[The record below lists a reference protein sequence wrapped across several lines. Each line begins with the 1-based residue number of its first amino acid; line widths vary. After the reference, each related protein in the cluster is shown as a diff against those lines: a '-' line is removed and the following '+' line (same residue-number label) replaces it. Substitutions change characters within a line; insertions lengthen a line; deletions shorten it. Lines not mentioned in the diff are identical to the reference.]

1 MSQPDPPPPA
11 ASPDRSYGYPNDRSA
26 ATPSLADRIAD
37 RIRSD
42 GPLGFPEF
50 MEMALYDRDAG
61 YYAATS
67 SQVGRGGDFFTS
79 VSVGP
84 LFGRL
89 LARVFLR
96 HWLDSG
102 SPARWR
108 ITECGAHRG
117 DLAADVLE
125 ELGRIAPDAF
135 AALEYLV
142 LEPLP
147 TLQACQQENLAGFT
161 PHVRWE
167 SSAAAC
173 EPLPGVVFG
182 NELLDALPF
191 HTVAFHDGRWLERA
205 VDLAP
210 EGGFTWRLREIS
222 DAPLK
227 EALQAVGDRFP
238 DGYETEIRTCLRGF
252 LTPLVQLLDGGLML
266 WFDYGFPREDLYHP
280 ARTTGTLRTF
290 ARHRAGEDPLAEP
303 GSRDITAHVDFTAV
317 AETVRTLG
325 GDVTPLRHQ
334 GGWLTGQARDW
345 LLAQEGRPDPE
356 LLRQFQTL
364 THPGHLGR
372 SFLVFEGRFD

>member
-1 MSQPDPPPPA
+1 
-11 ASPDRSYGYPNDRSA
+11 
-26 ATPSLADRIAD
+26 
-37 RIRSD
+37 
-42 GPLGFPEF
+42 
-50 MEMALYDRDAG
+50 MALYDPDAG
-61 YYAATS
+61 YYASTS

-89 LARVFLR
+89 LARCCHR
-96 HWLDSG
+96 HWLGSG
-102 SPARWR
+102 SPTRWR

-117 DLAADVLE
+117 DLAADLLDELE
-125 ELGRIAPDAF
+125 RISPDAF

-147 TLQACQQENLAGFT
+147 TLRACQQGKLAGFA

-167 SSAAAC
+167 TSAASRD
-173 EPLPGVVFG
+173 PLPGVVLG

-210 EGGFTWRLREIS
+210 EGGFTWRLREVS

-227 EALQAVGDRFP
+227 EALQTLGDRFP
-238 DGYETEIRTCLRGF
+238 DGYETEIRTCIRGF
-252 LTPLVQLLDGGLML
+252 LAPLARLLDGGLML
-266 WFDYGFPREDLYHP
+266 WFDYGFPREELYHP
-280 ARTTGTLRTF
+280 SRTTGTLRTF

-317 AETVRTLG
+317 AEAVRSLG
-325 GDVTPLRHQ
+325 GDAAPLRHQ
-334 GGWLTGQARDW
+334 GGWLTEQARDW
-345 LLAQEGRPDPE
+345 LLAQEGRPDPS

-372 SFLVFEGRFD
+372 SFLILESRFG